1 MSNGTDIENVT
12 IIGAGEM
19 GHGIAQIALM
29 AGYSV
34 TLADIK
40 DEFLE
45 KGVAEISNGLK
56 KAESK
61 GKLKKGKSAEDIL
74 KNLTTTTDNAE
85 AVSDADLM
93 IEAVIEKMD
102 IKKQVFETADKNAP
116 DHCILASNT
125 STMSITDIAK
135 ATDRQDKVIGMHFFN
150 PPILMRLIEVIYGE
164 NSSEESIK
172 KAMDFGETLPCL
184 RGDRYIVEVLKDR
197 PGFIVN
203 RLNAPVQIY
212 MSWVF
217 DKAAKEGISWEK
229 IDADAGGIMPMPP
242 CMLMDF
248 TGIDVVY
255 HNMKYYEETLS
266 EDFKPGKVITEM
278 YENEKL
284 GQKTGEGFYDWSGG
298 RSAIKEKYKNAEPAG
313 LFNVQNTMAIMLNEG
328 CRILEEG
335 ITDSY
340 KVIDKANM
348 AGMNTPGPFGPG
360 KRSYEKW
367 TEMLEELAK
376 KTGKDYLKPVEMMK
390 SGDFKKH
397 K

>member
-1 MSNGTDIENVT
+1 MSEGNDIENVT

-29 AGYSV
+29 AGYNV

-40 DEFLE
+40 EEFIE
-45 KGVAEISNGLK
+45 KGVEEITGGLK

-61 GKLKKGKSAEDIL
+61 GKLKGKSADDIL
-74 KNLTTTTDNAE
+74 NNLDTTTDNAE
-85 AVSDADLM
+85 AVKNADIM

-102 IKKQVFETADKNAP
+102 VKKQVFETVDKNAP
-116 DHCILASNT
+116 KHCILASNT
-125 STMSITDIAK
+125 STMSISDIAE
-135 ATDRQDKVIGMHFFN
+135 ATDRPEKVIGMHFFN

-164 NSSEESIK
+164 KSSEEAIE
-172 KAMDFGETLPCL
+172 KAKEFGKTLPCL
-184 RGDRYIVEVLKDR
+184 KGSRYIAEVLKDR

-217 DKAAKEGISWEK
+217 DKAAEEGIEWER
-229 IDADAGGIMPMPP
+229 IDSDAGGIMPMPP

-248 TGIDVVY
+248 TGIDTVY
-255 HNMKYYEETLS
+255 HTMKYYEETLS

-278 YENEKL
+278 YENKKL
-284 GQKTGEGFYDWSGG
+284 GQKTGEGFYDWSKG
-298 RSAIKEKYKNAEPAG
+298 RDAIKEKYKNAEPAG
-313 LFNVQNTMAIMLNEG
+313 LFNVQYTMAIMLNEG
-328 CRILEEG
+328 CRILKEG
-335 ITDSY
+335 VTDSY
-340 KVIDKANM
+340 KVIDNANM

-360 KRSYEKW
+360 KRNYEKW
-367 TEMLEELAK
+367 SEMLEELAE
-376 KTGKDYLKPVEMMK
+376 KTGKEYLKPVDMMK
-390 SGDFKKH
+390 SGEFKKH